1 MASNLVE
8 QKLTRAS
15 QASSLSGISAAMV
28 SPSKPDSSP
37 KKNAKGKGK
46 VVGSD
51 VGLDNDEEGRVA
63 PSRRPSSV
71 RQEIIAKDPKYFRK
85 QQAAKAKADLQATL
99 RAGDAT
105 GATDTEPET
114 KTKPARKPASQ
125 PPAMNKSSTTSKRPT
140 TKTSGPA
147 ASRSTKA
154 ATIQKGNITKPT
166 KVKESKRKHR
176 KVDYDYDSV
185 PDESDEE
192 AGKSK
197 TIAKLRETIDRHA
210 RWCPFVRLNK
220 KLHRTHRRVKR
231 LETSDSE
238 EDDAIAEP
246 EEDGDEDAVPE
257 VDQSDAES
265 DEVEDVQPSKKTQSK
280 PNAKKVASKQTVL
293 KKGKAAAEAA
303 SSKEV
308 AFDLSN
314 EQDETPGGM
323 QPNDDSDIEANQPE
337 SEDGNDMAAVPAVIT
352 LDSDEELSSLD
363 ESKVEQLQEAHEHEQ
378 QDLNKQ
384 ADDSAPGR
392 DASKQKGKR
401 VDVEAGEGME
411 GPIKKQRRLS

>member
-1 MASNLVE
+1 
-8 QKLTRAS
+8 
-15 QASSLSGISAAMV
+15 MV
-28 SPSKPDSSP
+28 SSSKPDSSP

-46 VVGSD
+46 AVGSNVD
-51 VGLDNDEEGRVA
+51 IDDDEEGRVA
-63 PSRRPSSV
+63 PSRRPSSA

-85 QQAAKAKADLQATL
+85 QQSAKAKADLQAAI
-99 RAGDAT
+99 RADDAT
-105 GATDTEPET
+105 DATETESKT
-114 KTKPARKPASQ
+114 NTKPARKPASR
-125 PPAMNKSSTTSKRPT
+125 PPATNKSSTTSKLPT
-140 TKTSGPA
+140 AKTPRPA

-154 ATIQKGNITKPT
+154 ATIQKGNITKST
-166 KVKESKRKHR
+166 KAKKQPENSKRKHR

-220 KLHRTHRRVKR
+220 KLHKVHRRVKC

-238 EDDAIAEP
+238 GDDAIAEP

-257 VDQSDAES
+257 LDQSDAES

-280 PNAKKVASKQTVL
+280 PNAKKVAPKQAAL
-293 KKGKAAAEAA
+293 KKGKAPVEAA
-303 SSKEV
+303 SSNKV
-308 AFDLSN
+308 TFDLSN

-323 QPNDDSDIEANQPE
+323 QSNDDSDTEANKPE
-337 SEDGNDMAAVPAVIT
+337 NEDETDMAAVPAVIT

-411 GPIKKQRRLS
+411 GSTKKQRRLS

>member
-1 MASNLVE
+1 
-8 QKLTRAS
+8 
-15 QASSLSGISAAMV
+15 MV
-28 SPSKPDSSP
+28 SPSKTDSSP

-46 VVGSD
+46 AVGSD
-51 VGLDNDEEGRVA
+51 VDLDDDEEGRVA
-63 PSRRPSSV
+63 PSRRPSSA

-99 RAGDAT
+99 RADDAT
-105 GATDTEPET
+105 DATETEPET

-125 PPAMNKSSTTSKRPT
+125 PPAMNKSTTTSKLPT
-140 TKTSGPA
+140 AKTPRPA

-166 KVKESKRKHR
+166 KGKKQPEESKRKHR

-210 RWCPFVRLNK
+210 RWCPFVLLNK
-220 KLHRTHRRVKR
+220 KLHKVHRRVNL
-231 LETSDSE
+231 LETSDSD
-238 EDDAIAEP
+238 EDNVIAEP

-265 DEVEDVQPSKKTQSK
+265 DDIEDVQPSKKTQSK
-280 PNAKKVASKQTVL
+280 PNAKKVVPKQTAL
-293 KKGKAAAEAA
+293 KKGKAAVEAA

-323 QPNDDSDIEANQPE
+323 QSNGDSETEANQPE
-337 SEDGNDMAAVPAVIT
+337 SEDGTDMAAVPAVIT
-352 LDSDEELSSLD
+352 LDSDGELSSLD

-401 VDVEAGEGME
+401 VDVEAGEGTE
-411 GPIKKQRRLS
+411 GPTKKQRRLS

>member
-1 MASNLVE
+1 ML
-8 QKLTRAS
+8 
-15 QASSLSGISAAMV
+15 
-28 SPSKPDSSP
+28 SPSKTDSSP

-46 VVGSD
+46 AVGSD
-51 VGLDNDEEGRVA
+51 VDLDDDEEEGRVA
-63 PSRRPSSV
+63 PSRRPSSA

-85 QQAAKAKADLQATL
+85 QQAAKAKADRQATL
-99 RAGDAT
+99 RADDAT
-105 GATDTEPET
+105 DAMETEPET

-166 KVKESKRKHR
+166 KAKNQPKESKRKHR

-185 PDESDEE
+185 PDGSDEE
-192 AGKSK
+192 AGKSN

-210 RWCPFVRLNK
+210 RWCPFVLLNK

-246 EEDGDEDAVPE
+246 EEDGDEDAGPE

-280 PNAKKVASKQTVL
+280 PNAKKVALKQTAL
-293 KKGKAAAEAA
+293 KKGKAHVEAA

-308 AFDLSN
+308 TFDLSN

-323 QPNDDSDIEANQPE
+323 QPNDDSESEGNQPGN
-337 SEDGNDMAAVPAVIT
+337 EDEIDKAAITAATVLT

-363 ESKVEQLQEAHEHEQ
+363 ESKVEQLQEAHKHEQ

-384 ADDSAPGR
+384 ADDSM
-392 DASKQKGKR
+392 ASKQRGKR
-401 VDVEAGEGME
+401 ADVEAGQGENE
-411 GPIKKQRRLS
+411 PTKKQRRLS